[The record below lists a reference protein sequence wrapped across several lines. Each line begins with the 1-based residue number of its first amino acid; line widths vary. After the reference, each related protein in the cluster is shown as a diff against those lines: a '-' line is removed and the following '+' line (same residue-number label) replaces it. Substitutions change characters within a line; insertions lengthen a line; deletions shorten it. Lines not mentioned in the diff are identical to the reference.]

1 MENLLQDLTKLH
13 LNNRPALADQTNV
26 PTPDTQV
33 AKPNDTKEGGDTID
47 LTTDSSGGRR
57 TPEQPKNLPPRTPVR
72 IKKSERL
79 WHLREAASKSAD
91 NTALSK
97 VVAEFA
103 TVLKETGTSKTLTIE
118 GFCFL
123 DALYKQLGNPA
134 SLVQPMRTSRAR
146 STVNLDQDAESQ
158 PAYVKL
164 DLVARLKREV
174 ARAPNNKALAQMVAD
189 FGAVTNRSSS
199 RTITKDGFAFLEG
212 LAARL
217 QALS

>member
-1 MENLLQDLTKLH
+1 MENVLQDLAKLH
-13 LNNRPALADQTNV
+13 LNNRPALADQTNA
-26 PTPDTQV
+26 PTPNAQV
-33 AKPNDTKEGGDTID
+33 AQPHDTKGDSDVID
-47 LTTDSSGGRR
+47 LTGESTGGHR
-57 TPEQPKNLPPRTPVR
+57 TPDQSKNPTPRTPVR
-72 IKKSERL
+72 VKKSERL
-79 WHLREAASKSAD
+79 WQLRVAVSKSTD
-91 NTALSK
+91 NATLSK
-97 VVAEFA
+97 LVADFT

-118 GFCFL
+118 GFGFL
-123 DALYKQLGNPA
+123 DALFKQLGDPA
-134 SLVQPMRTSRAR
+134 AFVQPMRTSRTR
-146 STVNLDQDAESQ
+146 SATHLDQDPEPQ

-174 ARAPNNKALAQMVAD
+174 VRAPDNKALAQMVAD